1 MDYEDKGPV
10 GYPLYWANSLPHT
23 KEKAGCWT
31 RRRTF
36 AQVRRGSNIQLL
48 PYSLVTYTVNYDQQI
63 ERRTA
68 KAFLEQ
74 YYSRVV
80 NAKTRNLA

>member
-1 MDYEDKGPV
+1 MLLERMAG
-10 GYPLYWANSLPHT
+10 GELT

-48 PYSLVTYTVNYDQQI
+48 PFPLVRRPTWPPIRCRWMRGPRGYDLFKNKRDGCVRAVFQ
-63 ERRTA
+63 
-68 KAFLEQ
+68 
-74 YYSRVV
+74 S
-80 NAKTRNLA
+80 